1 MHVDYFDDYIIFDSD
16 KKLASYLSYLE
27 ADIYHI
33 HCKPAS
39 IPRVA
44 IESLKA
50 RNKKYVY
57 DVHDLDIVRFK
68 KTNEEELFALLNSPY
83 LIFPDEGTKGIAEG
97 LLLNHLET
105 KIKSLVLLPYFSL
118 LDMVYPLIQINPDIV
133 AVKVTK
139 LVYEG
144 NVIQPTI
151 DNIKLFPY
159 YDLRFT
165 ASIFTQYGFEFHLY
179 PAGIDFNS
187 VRQFYEGTGVQLH
200 IPVSYPDLVKEM
212 SQFGWGFFGC
222 FQKDIQANTTFA
234 NKVFDYIC
242 AGIPVVV
249 MNANRMGKW
258 LEETGLGITIKGF
271 EDIEK
276 LKDIELWEELQ
287 QKILGERKKY
297 SMEENIG
304 PLEEFYE
311 EMLGGT
317 KEEFQEILKKE
328 DIDNIKYT
336 ADTILENG
344 QAIDFVRV
352 KENESVLPGVDLAR
366 EEIWRKMNV

>member
-1 MHVDYFDDYIIFDSD
+1 M
-16 KKLASYLSYLE
+16 
-27 ADIYHI
+27 
-33 HCKPAS
+33 
-39 IPRVA
+39 
-44 IESLKA
+44 
-50 RNKKYVY
+50 
-57 DVHDLDIVRFK
+57 
-68 KTNEEELFALLNSPY
+68 
-83 LIFPDEGTKGIAEG
+83 
-97 LLLNHLET
+97 
-105 KIKSLVLLPYFSL
+105 
-118 LDMVYPLIQINPDIV
+118 
-133 AVKVTK
+133 
-139 LVYEG
+139 
-144 NVIQPTI
+144 
-151 DNIKLFPY
+151 
-159 YDLRFT
+159 
-165 ASIFTQYGFEFHLY
+165 
-179 PAGIDFNS
+179 
-187 VRQFYEGTGVQLH
+187 
-200 IPVSYPDLVKEM
+200 
-212 SQFGWGFFGC
+212 FGC

-328 DIDNIKYT
+328 DIDNIKHT